1 MDLISRYARL
11 QAFIEKRLKEDIYP
25 EPIGEP
31 HLSITTK
38 VIGEYNNEI
47 GLQNKYV
54 LDVGCGQGL
63 ALEQFKALGAIAQG
77 ITFGEDLLV
86 CKRKGLDVEE
96 MDMSFLEFSEGAF
109 DLIWARHVLEHS
121 LFPFFTLDG
130 FYRVLRPGGAIYVE
144 VPAPDTSA
152 HHETNKN
159 HYSCLTR
166 STWLE
171 LFKRTGFQ
179 VVAAFDYKIN
189 VPCGPDIYWA
199 FKLKK

>member
-1 MDLISRYARL
+1 MDLISRYGRL
-11 QAFIEKRLKEDIYP
+11 HAFIEKRIKEDIYP

-31 HLSITTK
+31 HLSITSK
-38 VIGEYNNEI
+38 VIAEYDIEI
-47 GLQNKYV
+47 NLKNKYV

-63 ALEQFKALGAIAQG
+63 ALEQFKACGAIAKG

-86 CKRKGLDVEE
+86 CKRKGLDVVE
-96 MDMSFLEFSEGAF
+96 MDMSFLEFADDSF
-109 DLIWARHVLEHS
+109 DLIWARHVVEHS

-130 FYRVLRPGGAIYVE
+130 FYRVLRLGGMAYIE

-179 VVAAFDYKIN
+179 LAAAFDYKIN

-199 FKLKK
+199 FKLIK

>member
-1 MDLISRYARL
+1 MDLISRYNRL
-11 QAFIEKRLKEDIYP
+11 HAFIEKRMTEDIYP

-31 HLSITTK
+31 HLSITSK
-38 VIGEYNNEI
+38 VIGEYNSEI
-47 GLQNKYV
+47 ALKNKYV

-63 ALEQFKALGAIAQG
+63 ALEQFKAHGAIAKG
-77 ITFGEDLLV
+77 ITFGEDLMV

-96 MDMSFLEFSEGAF
+96 MDMSFLEFVESSF
-109 DLIWARHVLEHS
+109 DLIWARHVVEHS

-130 FYRVLRPGGAIYVE
+130 FYRVLRPGGLAYVE

-166 STWLE
+166 STWME

-179 VVAAFDYKIN
+179 VVAAFDYKLN
-189 VPCGPDIYWA
+189 MPCGPDIYWA